1 MYLDVPSFGGIY
13 GWSYFENDDLV
24 QGFTDLMLSWI
35 FPLLEIIGFWLYRQA
50 TPGKIINKE
59 EIKMDWYLTVL
70 KKDAVFSGR
79 ARRKEYW
86 MFFLFNLIFSLVLGA
101 IDGLLGTVFIG
112 TIYGLA
118 VLIPGIA
125 VSVRRLH
132 DIGRTGWWVLISFIP
147 LIGLIV
153 LIIFAATEGDK
164 GTNEYGSDPKEADGS
179 IA

>member
-1 MYLDVPSFGGIY
+1 
-13 GWSYFENDDLV
+13 
-24 QGFTDLMLSWI
+24 
-35 FPLLEIIGFWLYRQA
+35 
-50 TPGKIINKE
+50 
-59 EIKMDWYLTVL
+59 MDWYLTVL
-70 KKDAVFSGR
+70 KKYALFSGR